1 MVVSYNTLPAE
12 GGCPGHVKGDWTQP
26 TTQGW
31 DYYEYVQLAKCAC
44 FILHMQLGPL
54 TEDKVKDINYN
65 NPRCIYQTLK
75 QEFEPDTPANHL
87 DKLSKFLNTLQSTG
101 ESTV

>member
-1 MVVSYNTLPAE
+1 MVSYNIRLQQE
-12 GGCPGHVKGDWTQP
+12 GVLGLVKSDWMQP
-26 TTQGW
+26 TTQDW
-31 DYYEYVQLAKCAC
+31 DYYEYVQPAKCAC

-54 TEDKVKDINYN
+54 TEDKVKDSNYN
-65 NPRCIYQTLK
+65 DPQRIYQTLK
-75 QEFEPDTPANHL
+75 QEFELDTAANCL